1 MSNKIATVSIPVPYK
16 GSGGVIHQ
24 HEVSFDVYRID
35 GHYSLKPRLNTSE
48 RQLANLPEELSF
60 VLENGKPVSLRG
72 KMDGNFHV
80 IQDAVA
86 VLKEQ
91 HQLV

>member
-1 MSNKIATVSIPVPYK
+1 MSQKISNVKILVPYK
-16 GSGGVIHQ
+16 SSGGIIHQ
-24 HEVSFDVYRID
+24 HEVAFDVYKID
-35 GHYSLKPRLNTSE
+35 GHYSLKPCLSSNE
-48 RQLANLPEELSF
+48 LQVANLPEELKF
-60 VLENGKPVSLRG
+60 TIENGKPISLRG

-86 VLKEQ
+86 QLNEQ